1 MIKYQSYNHMNSP
14 QPLSA
19 PQRGAKKDLPLLL
32 PVREGGRGDEY
43 MHNKCISQII
53 ITYSLYSS
61 YLIFTLNLELCNK
74 IREHLILILR

>member
-32 PVREGGRGDEY
+32 LARESRLRDRRSQRGRGDEY
-43 MHNKCISQII
+43 MHNKSISQII
-53 ITYSLYSS
+53 ITYS
-61 YLIFTLNLELCNK
+61 
-74 IREHLILILR
+74 

>member
-32 PVREGGRGDEY
+32 PAREGGRGDEY
-43 MHNKCISQII
+43 MHNKSISQII
-53 ITYSLYSS
+53 ITYS
-61 YLIFTLNLELCNK
+61 
-74 IREHLILILR
+74 